1 MHDDPSLFLAG
12 RAGFNSMGVLSC
24 PPVSGLFRLMLVSVS
39 NSFLN
44 IKTVW
49 PDGLRTAFGG
59 AEIRRRTMSL
69 DQKRKFISAVY
80 ERLGPAFETNLQ
92 QNASPAA

>member
-12 RAGFNSMGVLSC
+12 RAGFNSMAALSC

-44 IKTVW
+44 TK
-49 PDGLRTAFGG
+49 DGLAGPTADRFRG
-59 AEIRRRTMSL
+59 RR
-69 DQKRKFISAVY
+69 DQ
-80 ERLGPAFETNLQ
+80 
-92 QNASPAA
+92 ASHNELRSKTKVHFSRI